1 MSQEDHE
8 EDYRIVSSDE
18 DNSTLPEV
26 NLPSLTPKKEDK
38 SGVRRAP
45 TQNGRR
51 ETMAATATTTAP
63 RPPPLVH
70 FAAVVPSPSPTK
82 PITEEEVA
90 QKVQRTEQ
98 WLKKV
103 RRLNATHKKQL
114 KSSKIDEDLH
124 SFLRGGGIVAMEEQR
139 REQVEM
145 EDQTSQSTEMPEAD
159 GATEVPSPALPS
171 MNPQAVPL
179 FTAPPV
185 LLHLIDPPDL
195 SQPSSSAPSLEQ
207 LLVQAGHPELSEMI
221 QGGMVSFWFSTRP
234 CPTAMQEWLVRVSC
248 LCSDT
253 QLARAACR
261 SLCRIVSTCVD
272 NSSGNSA
279 SGESSNGSVMMKTL
293 LIEILQLLGAR
304 FKGIRSFKPI
314 NCVQHEGD
322 ALASTPCIGQQ
333 LRNFAVIVN
342 CYCSSGRLLDDDAKA
357 SLVEVL
363 LQVLLDPNVLSTPL
377 ERDIMIALDSV
388 VSSISEESLH
398 LVTSYVEHYFV
409 QLPCPWQRSHLAQV
423 LALPTHCRLHL
434 APASCLACLKDFA
447 SKLHMPDSHEPN
459 PSQVPCS
466 VGHFTVEHLKQPKQA
481 LNLIEMFIRCF
492 SSIPVAQLKFDEL
505 YPVFRVVSILTT
517 VAVTDRAAPF
527 LDPRRDGVHVQ
538 LCRLSSRIKDTPSS
552 VWPTL
557 FKDLLKRIM
566 DQVKPSVT
574 SYCYSDCD
582 SLSVEN

>member
-8 EDYRIVSSDE
+8 EEYRIVSSDD

-26 NLPSLTPKKEDK
+26 NLPSLTPKREDK
-38 SGVRRAP
+38 SGMRRAP
-45 TQNGRR
+45 TQDGRR
-51 ETMAATATTTAP
+51 DTTAPMTAP

-82 PITEEEVA
+82 PISEEEVA

-98 WLKKV
+98 WFQKV
-103 RRLNATHKKQL
+103 RRLNTSHKKQL

-124 SFLRGGGIVAMEEQR
+124 SFLRGGGIIAMEEQR

-145 EDQTSQSTEMPEAD
+145 EDQTSQSTELPEAD
-159 GATEVPSPALPS
+159 GATEVPSLTLPT

-185 LLHLIDPPDL
+185 LLHLIDPPEL
-195 SQPSSSAPSLEQ
+195 PQPSSSAPSLEQ
-207 LLVQAGHPELSEMI
+207 LLVQAGHPELSEMV
-221 QGGMVSFWFSTRP
+221 QGGMVTFWFSTRP

-248 LCSDT
+248 LCSDS

-261 SLCRIVSTCVD
+261 SLCTIVSTCTN
-272 NSSGNSA
+272 NSSGNTA
-279 SGESSNGSVMMKTL
+279 SGESSNGSVMVKTL
-293 LIEILQLLGAR
+293 LMEILQLLGAR

-322 ALASTPCIGQQ
+322 VPASTPCIGQQ
-333 LRNFAVIVN
+333 LRNFALIVK

-363 LQVLLDPNVLSTPL
+363 LQVLLDPKVLSTPL
-377 ERDIMIALDSV
+377 ERDMMIALDSV
-388 VSSISEESLH
+388 VSSTSEESLH
-398 LVTSYVEHYFV
+398 LVTSYVEHYLI
-409 QLPCPWQRSHLAQV
+409 QLPCPWQRSYLAQV
-423 LALPTHCRLHL
+423 LALSTHSRLHL
-434 APASCLACLKDFA
+434 VPAFCLACLKDFA
-447 SKLHMPDSHEPN
+447 SKLCIPESHGPN
-459 PSQVPCS
+459 SSQAPCS
-466 VGHFTVEHLKQPKQA
+466 VSQFTVEHLKQPKQA
-481 LNLIEMFIRCF
+481 LNLIEMFIHCF

-505 YPVFRVVSILTT
+505 YPVFLVLSIMTA
-517 VAVTDRAAPF
+517 VAVTDCAVPF
-527 LDPRRDGVHVQ
+527 LDPRRDGVHIQ
-538 LCRLSSRIKDTPSS
+538 LSRLSSRIKDTPSS

-566 DQVKPSVT
+566 DQIKPSVT
-574 SYCYSDCD
+574 SYYYSDCD
-582 SLSVEN
+582 SQSVEN